1 MATLCQPAGR
11 LDQSI
16 INEKRMEHR
25 GKFEIPSAF
34 VSMSRNKSMGGSR
47 ERERERERNGEGGR
61 EEEEGETVA
70 ECFMVC
76 GLFNDTDQNRIFI
89 TTGSSLI

>member
-47 ERERERERNGEGGR
+47 ERERERERETGREGGGGGGGGDGSR
-61 EEEEGETVA
+61 V
-70 ECFMVC
+70 FH
-76 GLFNDTDQNRIFI
+76 GLWPI
-89 TTGSSLI
+89 

>member
-47 ERERERERNGEGGR
+47 EREREKRGGR
-61 EEEEGETVA
+61 EEEEEEGETVA